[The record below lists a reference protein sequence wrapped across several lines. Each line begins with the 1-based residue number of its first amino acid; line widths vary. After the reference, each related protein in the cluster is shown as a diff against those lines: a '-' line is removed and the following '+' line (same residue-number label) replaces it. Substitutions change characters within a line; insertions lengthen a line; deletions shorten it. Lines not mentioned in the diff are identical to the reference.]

1 MNGEQADGRA
11 YPGGVPAASTPPRR
25 RNSVRRTTTHDSMRP
40 EGFSGPVV
48 LVSNGRD
55 LITAAGGEATVLDAV
70 RLDVMVNY
78 LKGSIA
84 AIAATPSHPRLAELV
99 GVRAFSG
106 FRSAVEDA
114 LPAEAQSHSVR
125 FQLLDELPAAVL
137 ASGRAMRAAGI
148 PIDMRGAALPV
159 DVCAGWANGGTLLTG
174 MTKFGPPLHLGPRA
188 PALETDDDVLAWHAI
203 APLPAHATRRCRR
216 LDLWKEDD
224 RVWIDSFFRDSH
236 VDADGVETVVHEWHI
251 QAELDPATRRFVSAA
266 AQMGP
271 LPYPECPGAAA
282 SARRLVGMSCDG
294 LRRAVRSSFVGTS
307 TCTHLNDTLRSM
319 EDAAA
324 LLDALRA

>member
-1 MNGEQADGRA
+1 M
-11 YPGGVPAASTPPRR
+11 
-25 RNSVRRTTTHDSMRP
+25 HP

-48 LVSNGRD
+48 LVANGRD
-55 LITAAGGEATVLDAV
+55 LITSAGGEATVLDAA
-70 RLDVMVNY
+70 RLDVTVNY

-84 AIAATPSHPRLAELV
+84 AIAATPSDPRLAALV
-99 GVRAFSG
+99 GVRAYSG
-106 FRSAVEDA
+106 FRSAVEGV
-114 LPAEAQSHSVR
+114 LPTEAQSHSVR

-137 ASGRAMRAAGI
+137 ASGRAMRAAGVS
-148 PIDMRGAALPV
+148 IDMRGATLPV
-159 DVCAGWANGGTLLTG
+159 DICAGWVAGGTLLTG
-174 MTKFGPPLHLGPRA
+174 MTDFGPPLHVGPRA
-188 PALETDDDVLAWHAI
+188 PALEADDDVLAWHTS

-216 LDLWKEDD
+216 LDLWQEDD

-236 VDADGVETVVHEWHI
+236 VDAHGMETVVHEWRV

-282 SARRLVGMSCDG
+282 SVGRLVGMSCDG

-319 EDAAA
+319 EDVAA